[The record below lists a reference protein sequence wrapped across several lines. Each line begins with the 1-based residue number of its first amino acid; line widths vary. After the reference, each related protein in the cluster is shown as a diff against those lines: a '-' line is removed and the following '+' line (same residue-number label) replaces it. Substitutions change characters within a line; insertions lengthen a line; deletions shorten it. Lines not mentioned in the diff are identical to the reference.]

1 MRPNN
6 KHDRFAGKVISW
18 RIFQTRAWRRSASR
32 KPQNVQPQNAQ
43 RAQNRISSGH
53 ALRSPNFNK
62 EKTRCSCQQV
72 GYPETAKKGL
82 LILTVWWKNDP
93 MNVHHVLIWL
103 IRFPIQTVILFA
115 LVWIMVKIQKLDQ
128 NSEFHFLKLLGVVA
142 LASVLETLPFVG
154 IELSGVAL
162 WMGIKYVTR
171 SPVVD
176 ALFTA
181 FISSALMFAVNLFI
195 LGSLMGD
202 LRPSARHAEN
212 PARLEHAP
220 QIQTVETE
228 PETVAKT
235 NPPAPVAITNPAPA
249 AAPNPASQ
257 VSAKPALVDASHFT
271 IKGITRNGAKSMV
284 IINTGTKTHTLFL
297 GDSFDLQTAAGV
309 NSVQFESL
317 DEDWVTLNIDGN
329 PLKLPAR

>member
-1 MRPNN
+1 MAGTCATPANAAARPSPNITGKRREYDGKNPCGPNN

-176 ALFTA
+176 ALFNRLHFLRA
-181 FISSALMFAVNLFI
+181 HVCCEPVHF
-195 LGSLMGD
+195 GSLHGD
-202 LRPSARHAEN
+202 LRHPPDMLKPRAIGARS
-212 PARLEHAP
+212 PD
-220 QIQTVETE
+220 
-228 PETVAKT
+228 T
-235 NPPAPVAITNPAPA
+235 NR
-249 AAPNPASQ
+249 
-257 VSAKPALVDASHFT
+257 
-271 IKGITRNGAKSMV
+271 RNG
-284 IINTGTKTHTLFL
+284 T
-297 GDSFDLQTAAGV
+297 
-309 NSVQFESL
+309 
-317 DEDWVTLNIDGN
+317 
-329 PLKLPAR
+329 